1 MTTDV
6 RWVFPNSSDEKERG
20 QLCADLDIA
29 PWLAELLVQ
38 RGFHETEK
46 SRAFLQPRLRNLSDP
61 FLLLGMEAVISRL
74 LIALDNKERMVLYGD
89 YDVDGVTSLA
99 ILTRVLKAA
108 GADVGTFLPHRVD
121 EGYGL
126 TSEGVARCVEIHHP
140 SLLIAVDC
148 GTTSVEE
155 IRALRAQGIDV
166 IVLDHHEPKTELPLA
181 TAIVN
186 PKLHGEFTYLCSAGL
201 AFKVA
206 HAFLKKRPV
215 EGFDLKDALDLVAL
229 GTIADIVPL
238 VDENRILA
246 KTGLEK
252 AAHSCWP
259 GLRALIEV
267 SGLKPPFSA
276 GDVGFGLGPRLN
288 AAGRVGTAEAALELL
303 LTDDPERAMTLAKA
317 LDQQNRERRN
327 VEDEV
332 LAQAEAQ
339 LLSSFDPQSDAAIVV
354 GDLGWHPGVLGI
366 VASRLLR
373 KHYRPTV
380 VIGFDSSGLGKGSG
394 RSIEGLSLV
403 EAMTRCS
410 DSLERFGGHE
420 MAAGLTMRHEN
431 LKDFRSLFCKTVG
444 GLLTREQLQPTL
456 RLTCELRLSEIVP
469 DLLLEHDALQPFGS
483 KNAQPVFYA
492 RKVRLVGEPRVLKD
506 KHLSFILAQ
515 SGSTAKALWWNAAEE
530 VLPPHPW
537 DVAFTVERNEWQGQ
551 VTAQLHIR
559 AIRTTEPI
567 ATSSAS

>member
-1 MTTDV
+1 M
-6 RWVFPNSSDEKERG
+6 RWIFAAPPDAAGRNR
-20 QLCADLDIA
+20 LCADLDLA
-29 PWLAELLVQ
+29 PWMAELLAQ
-38 RGFHETEK
+38 RGFQETD
-46 SRAFLQPRLRNLSDP
+46 SARAFLQPRLRNLSDP
-61 FLLLGMEAVISRL
+61 FLLHGMDALVERL
-74 LIALDNKERMVLYGD
+74 LLALSSKERIVLYGD

-108 GADVGTFLPHRVD
+108 GAEVAAFLPHRVD

-126 TSEGVARCVEIHHP
+126 TAEGVARCVEMHQP
-140 SLLIAVDC
+140 NLLIAMDC

-155 IRALRAQGIDV
+155 IRSLRKQGVDV
-166 IVLDHHEPKTELPLA
+166 IVVDHHEPKAELPPA
-181 TAIVN
+181 NAIVN
-186 PKLHGEFTYLCSAGL
+186 PKLHGEFTYLCTAGL

-206 HAFLKKRPV
+206 HAFLKRHPMD
-215 EGFDLKDALDLVAL
+215 GFDLKEVLDLVAL

-246 KTGLEK
+246 KAGLEQAVK
-252 AAHSCWP
+252 SRWP

-267 SGLKPPFSA
+267 AALKSPLTA
-276 GDVGFGLGPRLN
+276 RDVGFGLGPRLN

-303 LTDDPERAMTLAKA
+303 LTDNPERATALAKA

-332 LAQAEAQ
+332 FAQAEAQ
-339 LLSSFDPQSDAAIVV
+339 LLTWFDPQSDSAIVV

-380 VIGFDSSGLGKGSG
+380 VIGFDSNGIGKGSG

-403 EAMTRCS
+403 DAMGRCAE
-410 DSLERFGGHE
+410 SLERFGGHE
-420 MAAGLTMRHEN
+420 MAAGLTMQHEN
-431 LKDFRSLFCKTVG
+431 LAIFRSSFCKTVG
-444 GLLTREQLQPTL
+444 ELLTKEQLQPSL
-456 RLTCELRLSEIVP
+456 RLACELRLSEIVP
-469 DLLLEHDALQPFGS
+469 DLLLQHDALQPFGA
-483 KNAQPVFYA
+483 KNPQPVFFA
-492 RKVRLVGEPRVLKD
+492 HKVRLVGEPRVLKD

-537 DVAFTVERNEWQGQ
+537 DVAFTIERNEWQGQ
-551 VTAQLHIR
+551 ITTQLHIR
-559 AIRTTEPI
+559 AVRTSEPI
-567 ATSSAS
+567 ALSPTA